1 MFDRISVDLDIC
13 GGKPCVK
20 GTRIPVT
27 AVLEL
32 LEDGVTFDE
41 ILTDYYPGLSI
52 EDMKAC
58 LQYARNLIQGE
69 EIYFYQETAGHESPG
84 R

>member
-1 MFDRISVDLDIC
+1 MFDRISVDLDVC
-13 GGKPCVK
+13 GGKPCIK

-32 LEDGVTFDE
+32 LEDGITFEE
-41 ILTDYYPGLSI
+41 ILKDYYPNLTI
-52 EDMKAC
+52 EDIKASV
-58 LQYARNLIQGE
+58 QYARNLIQGE
-69 EIYFYQETAGHESPG
+69 EIYFFQETAGHESPD